1 MIARRLDASHDWTF
15 GSSKANYA
23 QKSEAIAQCIKTSL
37 LSFRFN
43 WFLDEDHGV
52 NWFAYFV
59 KNPNVPVMESDI
71 KRHVLE
77 VEGVQ
82 SLQDLPIQLDTVT
95 RELIVTVKYT
105 DIYNVQ
111 NQVGINVNNNR

>member
-1 MIARRLDASHDWTF
+1 
-15 GSSKANYA
+15 
-23 QKSEAIAQCIKTSL
+23 
-37 LSFRFN
+37 
-43 WFLDEDHGV
+43 
-52 NWFAYFV
+52 
-59 KNPNVPVMESDI
+59 MESDI

-111 NQVGINVNNNR
+111 NQVGINVRNQ

>member
-1 MIARRLDASHDWTF
+1 MKVRRLDKNHDWMF
-15 GSSKANYA
+15 GSGFANYA
-23 QKSEAIAQCIKTSL
+23 IDSEATLQSIKTIL
-37 LSFRFN
+37 LSFRLN

-111 NQVGINVNNNR
+111 NQVGINVRNQ

>member
-52 NWFAYFV
+52 NWFA
-59 KNPNVPVMESDI
+59 
-71 KRHVLE
+71 L
-77 VEGVQ
+77 
-82 SLQDLPIQLDTVT
+82 LC
-95 RELIVTVKYT
+95 
-105 DIYNVQ
+105 
-111 NQVGINVNNNR
+111 